1 MRKAPS
7 LKGACH
13 GMKNF
18 INHMRQKGKGGHDYM
33 SAAKDKILTKLTDT
47 EHTHM
52 AIIVPIKQ
60 NFS

>member
-1 MRKAPS
+1 
-7 LKGACH
+7 
-13 GMKNF
+13 
-18 INHMRQKGKGGHDYM
+18 MRQKGKGGHDYM